1 MYYKMTVLVEEDSL
15 KNYLMDYGNMSDDE
29 VENMSEED
37 LHDEA
42 MEAVN
47 GILSNEFS
55 DYMVIDKNSLI
66 CGDLEVYEPMPNSL
80 DYVLG

>member
-42 MEAVN
+42 REAVN

-55 DYMVIDKNSLI
+55 DYMVLDKNSLVY
-66 CGDLEVYEPMPNSL
+66 GDMEVYEPMPNSL
-80 DYVLG
+80 DYILE